1 MYGTVSRSGCPVFGS
16 GRTGRIHIYIYIYIY
31 IVFKPD
37 LVNIWSTNKTGCVHI
52 YIYIYVNKRK
62 MLTLW

>member
-1 MYGTVSRSGCPVFGS
+1 MAQYRVVDVLYSVVAEQVGF
-16 GRTGRIHIYIYIYIY
+16 IYIYIYIY